1 MPKGVTWSANKEYG
15 IFVLNFTYNDPC
27 NVCLQTLKM
36 PKQWSLTRI
45 LEFLNLFFSNA
56 QTMNPHRART
66 IPWRWL
72 DVGDP
77 LWQRKMQKE
86 KKTTNIKRKNLQ
98 QMLPTF
104 ASLEVTLPARR
115 VDRVNFV
122 VRHDSLYQFKLSWV
136 LGHSS
141 KMNWV
146 FKRNGHMKT
155 LLYAIIF
162 FINSNSPEILI

>member
-1 MPKGVTWSANKEYG
+1 MPKLGVPIKSTICVNLISLR
-15 IFVLNFTYNDPC
+15 IMFLVMFVFRLSKCSNYEKSSDF
-27 NVCLQTLKM
+27 
-36 PKQWSLTRI
+36 
-45 LEFLNLFFSNA
+45 ENA

-77 LWQRKMQKE
+77 LWQRQIQKE

-122 VRHDSLYQFKLSWV
+122 ARHDFLYQLKLSWV
-136 LGHSS
+136 LGYIS
-141 KMNWV
+141 KMDKVLTKMDTWHFCCCCV
-146 FKRNGHMKT
+146 RWFSLSTHI
-155 LLYAIIF
+155 LLKF
-162 FINSNSPEILI
+162 RVSGD